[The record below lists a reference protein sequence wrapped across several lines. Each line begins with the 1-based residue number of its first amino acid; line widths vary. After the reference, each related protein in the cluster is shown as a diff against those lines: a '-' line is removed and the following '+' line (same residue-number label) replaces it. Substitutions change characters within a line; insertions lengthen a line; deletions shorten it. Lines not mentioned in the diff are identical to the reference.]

1 MAGMHLKK
9 QQLPRLSQRRGRR
22 AGEAEQAMI
31 VAKIQQ
37 LGLVSIL

>member
-1 MAGMHLKK
+1 MAGMHPKK
-9 QQLPRLSQRRGRR
+9 QHLPCLSQQRDRR